1 MQSLPVQPLPV
12 QSLPVQRSRSL
23 SLSLARAR
31 ALALALSATMLAR
44 RSAAQAS
51 AAGRRLAAWLGALA
65 RPAGARWAGGSDSC
79 EPPQRL
85 CRALSHGSG
94 SEPAATSQPLDW
106 KCRHTWRRAAV
117 NTSWCLLGCSI
128 GEFGTLG
135 LFQALAL
142 SEVTWWTVA
151 LPVANGIA
159 TSIAL
164 ESAILVRQGF
174 APDDAV
180 KTAAG
185 MSLASMVC
193 MELAMEV
200 TDLCLTGGLTLQ
212 LWAVPP
218 MLLSGFL
225 APLPYNYWRLKRLGK
240 GCH

>member
-1 MQSLPVQPLPV
+1 VPPP
-12 QSLPVQRSRSL
+12 P
-23 SLSLARAR
+23 ARWRPAAR
-31 ALALALSATMLAR
+31 
-44 RSAAQAS
+44 
-51 AAGRRLAAWLGALA
+51 LGALT
-65 RPAGARWAGGSDSC
+65 RPAGTHWAGGC
-79 EPPQRL
+79 EPRQRQS
-85 CRALSHGSG
+85 RALSQSG
-94 SEPAATSQPLDW
+94 GGAPAAPAKPLNW

-117 NTSWCLLGCSI
+117 NTSWCLLGCSV

-142 SEVTWWTVA
+142 SEVTWWTMA

-164 ESAILVRQGF
+164 ESAILMRQGF
-174 APDDAV
+174 APGDAV

>member
-1 MQSLPVQPLPV
+1 M
-12 QSLPVQRSRSL
+12 
-23 SLSLARAR
+23 
-31 ALALALSATMLAR
+31 
-44 RSAAQAS
+44 
-51 AAGRRLAAWLGALA
+51 
-65 RPAGARWAGGSDSC
+65 
-79 EPPQRL
+79 
-85 CRALSHGSG
+85 
-94 SEPAATSQPLDW
+94 
-106 KCRHTWRRAAV
+106 
-117 NTSWCLLGCSI
+117 
-128 GEFGTLG
+128 
-135 LFQALAL
+135 
-142 SEVTWWTVA
+142 A

-164 ESAILVRQGF
+164 ESAILMRQGF
-174 APDDAV
+174 APGDAV